1 MEFLPAPEGSG
12 PQLFST
18 NNSGPAQQAGYAGS
32 KLEEDTLKVIYGQAN
47 GVAPD
52 DVPAWTTMVSAPA
65 FSGAEVSVQ

>member
-1 MEFLPAPEGSG
+1 M
-12 PQLFST
+12 
-18 NNSGPAQQAGYAGS
+18 
-32 KLEEDTLKVIYGQAN
+32 KVIYGQAN